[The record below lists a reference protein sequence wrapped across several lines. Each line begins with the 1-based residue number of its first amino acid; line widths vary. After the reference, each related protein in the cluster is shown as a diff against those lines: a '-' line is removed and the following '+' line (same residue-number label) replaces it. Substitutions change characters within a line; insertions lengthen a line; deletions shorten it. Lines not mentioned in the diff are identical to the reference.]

1 MQLKCEAL
9 VCSTLLITIPKVS
22 VFVTYLFNLMIMA
35 LNPLTRFVFTTVAM
49 SARLVQHLSCLL
61 ILSQKVKEL
70 HPNLEVAN
78 ANLQLYSDK
87 VEKPVLRML

>member
-1 MQLKCEAL
+1 
-9 VCSTLLITIPKVS
+9 
-22 VFVTYLFNLMIMA
+22 
-35 LNPLTRFVFTTVAM
+35 M

-70 HPNLEVAN
+70 RPNLEVAN

-87 VEKPVLRML
+87 VEKPVLRMLKIVGSNIRWSIIEWE

>member
-1 MQLKCEAL
+1 
-9 VCSTLLITIPKVS
+9 
-22 VFVTYLFNLMIMA
+22 
-35 LNPLTRFVFTTVAM
+35 M

-70 HPNLEVAN
+70 RPKLEVAN

-87 VEKPVLRML
+87 VEKPVLRMLKIVGSNIRWSIIEWE